1 MNQPGVGGLR
11 AGDPEQIGPYRLL
24 GRLGEGGMGTVYLA
38 LAPTGRPVAVK
49 VVKAEFAIE
58 EGFAARFHAEVD
70 NARRVASFCT
80 AQVLDNGNADD
91 GRPYMVTEYIA
102 GTPLSRQITEHG
114 ALEPGPLHGVAL
126 GVAAALAA
134 IHVAGLVHR
143 DLKPA
148 NVILSMS
155 GPRVIDFGIARALD
169 ATSGFTK
176 SGEVLGSPGW
186 WAPEQVRGQ
195 EITPAADVFAWGCMV
210 AYAGNGRHPYG
221 RGDILTMAT
230 RLLNSPPDLG
240 ALPAPLNDL
249 ARRATTMDPYQRP
262 TAQDLLIALVGGGI
276 AAPSPSPAVERPAPT
291 LVATDLISGSW
302 EPPPNIEADS
312 TQTLGAIGSLGTE
325 TTPPPYPWTTGP
337 SSVPPGAAST
347 VPPRTGASRPAPAT
361 APEPASSPEPG
372 LSPRETPPTGG
383 APRARP
389 PPTAPLRA
397 RPPRGR
403 PPRTGPLRAR
413 PRHAGPPRLERS
425 PSPGPSRRAPPRP
438 GSPPRPSPEPVGV
451 PGDRSTIPPA
461 PGAGPRS
468 RPPRGPAHDP
478 ARPGG
483 RPTIPP
489 APGAA
494 HDPAR
499 PGSPARTALPRPG
512 RARPGPEPAT
522 LDDRRAGRGGR
533 AGGDRGRSDQRRRRD
548 RRDRHA
554 RRPDARAGRHRRHR
568 RRPPHPARLSAHGPA
583 TGHPRP
589 PTCGLTS
596 YQGATPERGR
606 FCVIDWTLINTGGE
620 LVPIGRTPPVLIDDR
635 GTAHTPAPLTSELPS
650 ALIPGAKVDG
660 ELVYDLP
667 RPATRPSSPSR

>member
-1 MNQPGVGGLR
+1 MDTVTPRGMATGEGELPREHYVNQPGVGGLR

-80 AQVLDNGNADD
+80 AQVLDNGNAGD

-195 EITPAADVFAWGCMV
+195 EITPAADVFAWGCLV

-221 RGDILTMAT
+221 RGDMITMAT

-249 ARRATTMDPYQRP
+249 VRRATTMDPYQRP

-276 AAPSPSPAVERPAPT
+276 AAPAPGPAAGRPAPT
-291 LVATDLISGSW
+291 LIATDLLTESW
-302 EPPPNIEADS
+302 DPPPNVEPDS
-312 TQTLGAIGSLGTE
+312 TQTLGVIGSLGTE

-337 SSVPPGAAST
+337 SSL
-347 VPPRTGASRPAPAT
+347 PPRPPAAPAGTGPSRT
-361 APEPASSPEPG
+361 APPATPEPA
-372 LSPRETPPTGG
+372 
-383 APRARP
+383 
-389 PPTAPLRA
+389 
-397 RPPRGR
+397 
-403 PPRTGPLRAR
+403 
-413 PRHAGPPRLERS
+413 
-425 PSPGPSRRAPPRP
+425 PSPGQPGPAPRESSSPHGTPEPPRNRRRLVIAALAALAALAVTAVVLVNAVGGTAGTGTTGRQTPAAGTTAATDIGRRIALDSPFTGPQLVIPRAP
-438 GSPPRPSPEPVGV
+438 
-451 PGDRSTIPPA
+451 A
-461 PGAGPRS
+461 
-468 RPPRGPAHDP
+468 
-478 ARPGG
+478 
-483 RPTIPP
+483 
-489 APGAA
+489 
-494 HDPAR
+494 
-499 PGSPARTALPRPG
+499 
-512 RARPGPEPAT
+512 
-522 LDDRRAGRGGR
+522 
-533 AGGDRGRSDQRRRRD
+533 
-548 RRDRHA
+548 
-554 RRPDARAGRHRRHR
+554 
-568 RRPPHPARLSAHGPA
+568 
-583 TGHPRP
+583 
-589 PTCGLTS
+589 CGLTS
-596 YQGATPERGR
+596 YRGASPENGR
-606 FCVIDWTLINTGGE
+606 FCVVRWVLLNTGGE
-620 LVPIGRTPPVLIDDR
+620 PVPLGGPPPVLVDDR
-635 GTAHTPAPLTSELPS
+635 GTAHAPGPLTSGLPDT
-650 ALIPGAKVDG
+650 LIPGGKVDG
-660 ELVYDLP
+660 DLVYDLQP
-667 RPATRPSSPSR
+667 ARNPATLTVQLTEGGKKIEVKLS